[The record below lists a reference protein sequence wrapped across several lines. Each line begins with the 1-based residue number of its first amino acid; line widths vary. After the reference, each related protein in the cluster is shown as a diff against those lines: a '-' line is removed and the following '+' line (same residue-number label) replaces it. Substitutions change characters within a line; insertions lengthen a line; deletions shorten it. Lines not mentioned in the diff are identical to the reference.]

1 MDVSWCWK
9 SFISVWKRKQQSEFH
24 FLCLFNRQDYKPQNV
39 YIVLNGRVRSV
50 LLTHDK
56 KRREL
61 IGEHGRGEMVG
72 LIEVLM
78 EMPRQSTTIAVRYVI
93 INIDRR

>member
-1 MDVSWCWK
+1 MFLFSD
-9 SFISVWKRKQQSEFH
+9 SF
-24 FLCLFNRQDYKPQNV
+24 RQDYKPQNV

-50 LLTHDK
+50 LLTQDK

-78 EMPRQSTTIAVRYVI
+78 EMPRQSTTIAVRYVRSCELI
-93 INIDRR
+93 HCE

>member
-1 MDVSWCWK
+1 MLNL
-9 SFISVWKRKQQSEFH
+9 SV
-24 FLCLFNRQDYKPQNV
+24 FLNRQDYKPQNV

-50 LLTHDK
+50 LLTQDK

-78 EMPRQSTTIAVRYVI
+78 EMPRQSTTIAVRYV
-93 INIDRR
+93 

>member
-1 MDVSWCWK
+1 MISLTVSLN
-9 SFISVWKRKQQSEFH
+9 S
-24 FLCLFNRQDYKPQNV
+24 QDYKPQNV

-50 LLTHDK
+50 LLTQDK

-78 EMPRQSTTIAVRYVI
+78 ELPRQSTTIAVR
-93 INIDRR
+93 

>member
-1 MDVSWCWK
+1 MCELLR
-9 SFISVWKRKQQSEFH
+9 SFS
-24 FLCLFNRQDYKPQNV
+24 RQDYKPQNV

-50 LLTHDK
+50 LLAQDK

-78 EMPRQSTTIAVRYVI
+78 EMPRQSTTIAVR
-93 INIDRR
+93 

>member
-1 MDVSWCWK
+1 MDAGRSRQSSLPVGMKKIFGSIPDRSIVS
-9 SFISVWKRKQQSEFH
+9 
-24 FLCLFNRQDYKPQNV
+24 NRQDYKPQNV

-50 LLTHDK
+50 LLTQDK

-78 EMPRQSTTIAVRYVI
+78 EMPRQSTTIAVR
-93 INIDRR
+93 